1 MFVHTAP
8 EVFKLRFV
16 QPGPGDDRQTAIL
29 GGLAEGERV
38 VTQNTYQLKSVYLN
52 Q

>member
-1 MFVHTAP
+1 VRPSA
-8 EVFKLRFV
+8 
-16 QPGPGDDRQTAIL
+16 GDERQTVIEE
-29 GGLAEGERV
+29 GLNEGERV